1 MWCVFGHVLMVFVFF
16 FLFYLFGE
24 RKNVEVG
31 EDLERDGGGKRKKM
45 SEICCIT
52 ILKTKNI
59 LIKIQN
65 KAK

>member
-1 MWCVFGHVLMVFVFF
+1 MWCVFGHVLMVLVFL

-31 EDLERDGGGKRKKM
+31 KDLERDGGGERKKM
-45 SEICCIT
+45 CEICCIT